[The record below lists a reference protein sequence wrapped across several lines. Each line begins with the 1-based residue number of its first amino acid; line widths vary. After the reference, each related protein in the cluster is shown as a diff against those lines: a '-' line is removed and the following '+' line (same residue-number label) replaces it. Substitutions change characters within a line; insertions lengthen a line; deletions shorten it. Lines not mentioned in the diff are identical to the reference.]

1 MYSDSMKINAALPI
15 YAIIL
20 SILLFFLQHISLL
33 PPQAKSIDSPPE
45 VFSAER
51 AYETLKH
58 LLQENKPHPVGS
70 DLNKVIKD
78 RLIKELKKLDIQYE
92 VQKTW
97 ACASRYAGCAEV
109 ENVIGI
115 IPGKTN
121 APYLALMAHYDSVP
135 MAPGAGDDGAG
146 VVAILEAARVL
157 KLEAPYNHPIML
169 LLTDAEENG
178 LIGAEAFFNQHSLAK
193 EVGAVLN
200 IEGSGTAGGSMVFR
214 TSEKNELLIKS
225 LSHDHDHA
233 YGFSLANEIFKRMPN
248 DTDFSVAMRAN
259 IPGMDFAFVGERNH
273 YHTPND
279 NVENLDIRTIQHHGE
294 NILSASRDLLSK
306 DWNSMGDKYVYLG
319 GMYGFW
325 SQWKSSNSL
334 IALILST
341 LVLIAALVRSKIT
354 LKRLTLGVILSPIT
368 LVTTIFSGFIGFY
381 LLSIFSGNVISWPG
395 IDWPYRLLLI
405 GSTSL
410 GLLAGCAL
418 SRKFLKELE
427 LVYGTWFF
435 WTLLTLIVTLF
446 LPDAA
451 NLFILPLVVGTLILL
466 ISNYVKENYRLTFLL
481 LTLVVALPSTLGL
494 IFSLEQSQGY
504 KLVMAVLP
512 FAGLYAILISP
523 FLFSINMKPAF
534 SIVGGATLLALTAG
548 SMLNLYTEMRPQH
561 VNIHFYENLDSKKS
575 FIHLS
580 GNYKNVSAS
589 DPEPLIEPL
598 ASYVDEANTKAIAS
612 YAPEYKFR
620 YWADSTSSEWNGPS
634 IEVKEKIKDS
644 NSIAVRLK
652 SNRDASRLILLLPEA
667 SKLQSFNIGSQV
679 ISVSPSTRGV
689 YKGYYL
695 IYLNGMYD
703 RSADLILNFEDY
715 TKEIEGYLLDVST
728 KLPGHLDE
736 LYQARKGIFSPVH
749 RGDQAILIK
758 TIKI

>member
-1 MYSDSMKINAALPI
+1 MEKNNTLPI
-15 YAIIL
+15 YAIIF
-20 SILLFFLQHISLL
+20 SVFLFFIQHLSQL
-33 PPQAKSIDSPPE
+33 PPEVKGLESPPE

-51 AYETLKH
+51 AYETLGY
-58 LLQENKPHPVGS
+58 LLKENKPHPVGS
-70 DLNKVIKD
+70 ELNK
-78 RLIKELKKLDIQYE
+78 LIKERLIAELDKLGIKHE

-97 ACASRYAGCAEV
+97 ACASRYAACAEV
-109 ENVIGI
+109 ENLIGI

-157 KLEAPYNHPIML
+157 KLEAPYDYPIML

-178 LIGAEAFFNQHSLAK
+178 LIGAEAFFGQHPLAR
-193 EVGAVLN
+193 EVGVVLN

-214 TSEKNELLIKS
+214 TSENNELLIKS
-225 LSHDHDHA
+225 LSHEHDHA

-279 NVENLDIRTIQHHGE
+279 NVENLDVRTIQHHGE

-319 GMYGFW
+319 GTYGFW

-334 IALILST
+334 IALVLST
-341 LVLIAALVRSKIT
+341 LVFIAAFIRSK
-354 LKRLTLGVILSPIT
+354 LKLRRLTQGFILSPIT
-368 LVTTIFSGFIGFY
+368 LFTTIFSGFLSFY

-410 GLLAGCAL
+410 GLLIGCAL
-418 SRKFLKELE
+418 CRKFLQELE
-427 LVYGTWFF
+427 MIYGAWFF
-435 WTLLTLIVTLF
+435 WILLTLVVTLF
-446 LPDAA
+446 LPDAS
-451 NLFILPLVVGTLILL
+451 NLFILPLVFGSLILL
-466 ISNYVKENYRLTFLL
+466 ISNYLKEQYKLTFLL

-504 KLVMAVLP
+504 KLVLAVLP

-523 FLFSINMKPAF
+523 FLFSVNMKTTLSA
-534 SIVGGATLLALTAG
+534 VGLITLISLISG
-548 SMLNLYTEMRPQH
+548 STLNLYTEMRPQH
-561 VNIHFYENLDSKKS
+561 VNIHFYEDLDNKKS
-575 FIHLS
+575 FVHLS
-580 GNYKNVSAS
+580 GNYKNVAAS

-598 ASYVDEANTKAIAS
+598 TSFVEITNTKAIAS
-612 YAPEYKFR
+612 YAPDYQFR
-620 YWADSTSSEWNGPS
+620 YWADSISSGWIEPS
-634 IEVKEKIKDS
+634 IVIKEKIKDS
-644 NSIAVRLK
+644 YSIAVNLK
-652 SNRDASRLILLLPEA
+652 SNRNASRIALLLPEA
-667 SKLQSFNIGSQV
+667 SKLKSFNIGSQT
-679 ISVSPSTRGV
+679 INVSPFTRGA

-695 IYLNGMYD
+695 IYLNGMYEKQV
-703 RSADLILNFEDY
+703 DLILNFEDY
-715 TKEIEGYLLDVST
+715 TKEIEGYLLDIST
-728 KLPGHLDE
+728 KLPGHLNE
-736 LYQARKGIFSPVH
+736 LYKARSGIFSPVH
-749 RGDQAILIK
+749 RGDQAILVK
-758 TIKI
+758 AIKI

>member
-1 MYSDSMKINAALPI
+1 MYSDSMNINKALPV
-15 YAIIL
+15 YAIIFT
-20 SILLFFLQHISLL
+20 ILLFFLQHISLL

-51 AYETLKH
+51 AYETLKD

-70 DLNKVIKD
+70 DLNKVIKY
-78 RLIKELKKLDIQYE
+78 RLIEELEKLDMQYE

-109 ENVIGI
+109 ENLIGI
-115 IPGKTN
+115 IPGKTK
-121 APYLALMAHYDSVP
+121 APYLVLMAHYDSVP

-157 KLEAPYNHPIML
+157 QLEAPFDHPIMI
-169 LLTDAEENG
+169 LLTDAEESG
-178 LIGAEAFFNQHSLAK
+178 LIGAEAFFNQHPLAK

-214 TSEKNELLIKS
+214 TSDKNELLIKS

-306 DWNSMGDKYVYLG
+306 DWNNFGDKYVYLG
-319 GMYGFW
+319 GTYGFW

-334 IALILST
+334 IALLLST
-341 LVLIAALVRSKIT
+341 LVLITAFIRSKIK
-354 LKRLTLGVILSPIT
+354 LQRLTMGFILSPVT
-368 LVTTIFSGFIGFY
+368 LATTIFSGFLGFY

-405 GSTSL
+405 GSTSI
-410 GLLAGCAL
+410 GLLAGCAI
-418 SRKFLKELE
+418 SRKFLQELE
-427 LVYGTWFF
+427 LIYGSWFF
-435 WTLLTLIVTLF
+435 WTLLTFIVTLF

-451 NLFILPLVVGTLILL
+451 NLFILPLVFGSLILL
-466 ISNYVKENYRLTFLL
+466 ISNYVKEQYKLTFLL

-504 KLVMAVLP
+504 KLVLAVLP

-523 FLFSINMKPAF
+523 FLFSINMKTTF
-534 SIVGGATLLALTAG
+534 SIVGGATLLAIASG

-580 GNYKNVSAS
+580 GNYKNVAAA
-589 DPEPLIEPL
+589 DPEPLTEPL
-598 ASYVDEANTKAIAS
+598 ASYVDVADTKAIAS
-612 YAPEYKFR
+612 YAPEYQFR
-620 YWADSTSSEWNGPS
+620 YWADSTSSEWIGPS
-634 IEVKEKIKDS
+634 IEVKEKIKDL
-644 NSIAVRLK
+644 NSITVRLK
-652 SNRDASRLILLLPEA
+652 SNRDASRLILLLPES
-667 SKLQSFNIGSQV
+667 SKLQSFNIGSQE
-679 ISVSPSTRGV
+679 IKVSPSNRGAF
-689 YKGYYL
+689 KGYYL
-695 IYLNGMYD
+695 IYLNGIYD
-703 RSADLILNFEDY
+703 KQVDLILNFENY
-715 TKEIEGYLLDVST
+715 TQEINGYLLDVST

-736 LYQARKGIFSPVH
+736 LYQTRSGIFSPVH

>member
-1 MYSDSMKINAALPI
+1 MYSDSMNINKALPV
-15 YAIIL
+15 YAIIFT
-20 SILLFFLQHISLL
+20 ILLFLLQHISLF
-33 PPQAKSIDSPPE
+33 PPQAKSIDSPQE

-51 AYETLKH
+51 AYKTLKH

-70 DLNKVIKD
+70 DLNKVIKY
-78 RLIKELKKLDIQYE
+78 RLIEELEKLDIHYE

-97 ACASRYAGCAEV
+97 ACASRYAACAEV
-109 ENVIGI
+109 ENLIGI
-115 IPGKTN
+115 IPGKTK

-157 KLEAPYNHPIML
+157 QLEAPFDHPIML
-169 LLTDAEENG
+169 LLTDAEESG
-178 LIGAEAFFNQHSLAK
+178 LIGAEAFFNQHPLAK
-193 EVGAVLN
+193 EVGVVLN

-214 TSEKNELLIKS
+214 TSDKNELLIKS

-306 DWNSMGDKYVYLG
+306 DWNSMGEKYVYLG
-319 GMYGFW
+319 GTYGYW

-341 LVLIAALVRSKIT
+341 LVLIGAFVTSKIK
-354 LKRLTLGVILSPIT
+354 LQRLSLGIVLSPIT
-368 LVTTIFSGFIGFY
+368 LVTTIFSGFLGFY

-418 SRKFLKELE
+418 SKRFLQELE
-427 LVYGTWFF
+427 MIYGAWFF
-435 WTLLTLIVTLF
+435 WILLTLVVTLF

-451 NLFILPLVVGTLILL
+451 NLFILPLVFGSLILL
-466 ISNYVKENYRLTFLL
+466 ISNYVKEQYRLTFLL

-504 KLVMAVLP
+504 KLVLAVLP

-523 FLFSINMKPAF
+523 FLSSINMKPAF
-534 SIVGGATLLALTAG
+534 SIVGGATLIALAAG
-548 SMLNLYTEMRPQH
+548 SMLNLYSEMRPQH

-575 FIHLS
+575 YVHLS
-580 GNYKNVSAS
+580 GNYKNVAAS

-598 ASYVDEANTKAIAS
+598 ASYVDTENTKAIAS

-620 YWADSTSSEWNGPS
+620 YWADSISSEWKEPS
-634 IEVKEKIKDS
+634 LEVKEKIKDS
-644 NSIAVRLK
+644 DSILVTLK
-652 SNRDASRLILLLPEA
+652 SHRNASRMILLLPAA
-667 SKLQSFNIGSQV
+667 SKLKSFNIGSQV
-679 ISVSPSTRGV
+679 ISVSPSTRGA

-715 TKEIEGYLLDVST
+715 TKEVEGYLLDVST
-728 KLPGHLDE
+728 KLPGDLDE
-736 LYQARKGIFSPVH
+736 LYKARSGIFSPVH

-758 TIKI
+758 KIKI

>member
-1 MYSDSMKINAALPI
+1 MEKNNTLPI
-15 YAIIL
+15 YAIIF
-20 SILLFFLQHISLL
+20 SVFLFFLQHLSQL
-33 PPQAKSIDSPPE
+33 PPEAKGLESPPE

-51 AYETLKH
+51 AYETLSY
-58 LLQENKPHPVGS
+58 LLKENKPHPVGS
-70 DLNKVIKD
+70 HLNK
-78 RLIKELKKLDIQYE
+78 LIKERLIEELDKLEIKHE

-97 ACASRYAGCAEV
+97 ACASRYAACAEV
-109 ENVIGI
+109 ENLIGI

-157 KLEAPYNHPIML
+157 KLEAPYDYPIML

-178 LIGAEAFFNQHSLAK
+178 LIGAEAFFGQHPLAK
-193 EVGAVLN
+193 EVGVVLN

-214 TSEKNELLIKS
+214 TSENNELLIKS
-225 LSHDHDHA
+225 LSHEHDHA

-279 NVENLDIRTIQHHGE
+279 NVENLDVRTIQHHGE

-319 GMYGFW
+319 GTYGFW

-334 IALILST
+334 IALVIST
-341 LVLIAALVRSKIT
+341 LVFIAAFIRSK
-354 LKRLTLGVILSPIT
+354 LKLRRLTLGFILSPIT
-368 LVTTIFSGFIGFY
+368 LFTTIFSGFLSFY

-410 GLLAGCAL
+410 GLLIGCAL
-418 SRKFLKELE
+418 SRKFLQQLE
-427 LVYGTWFF
+427 MIYGAWFF
-435 WTLLTLIVTLF
+435 WILLTLVITLF

-451 NLFILPLVVGTLILL
+451 NLFILPLVFGSLILL
-466 ISNYVKENYRLTFLL
+466 ISNYLKEQYKLTFLL

-504 KLVMAVLP
+504 KLVLAVLP
-512 FAGLYAILISP
+512 FAGLYALLISP
-523 FLFSINMKPAF
+523 FLFSVNMKTTLSA
-534 SIVGGATLLALTAG
+534 VGLITLISLISG
-548 SMLNLYTEMRPQH
+548 STLNLYTEMRPQH
-561 VNIHFYENLDSKKS
+561 VNIHFYEDLDNKES
-575 FIHLS
+575 FVHLS
-580 GNYKNVSAS
+580 GNYKNVAAS
-589 DPEPLIEPL
+589 DPEPLIKPL
-598 ASYVDEANTKAIAS
+598 TSFVEITNTKAIAS
-612 YAPEYKFR
+612 YAPDYQFR
-620 YWADSTSSEWNGPS
+620 YWADSISSGWIEPS
-634 IEVKEKIKDS
+634 IEIKEKIKDPY
-644 NSIAVRLK
+644 SIAVSLK
-652 SNRDASRLILLLPEA
+652 SNRNASRIALLLPAA
-667 SKLQSFNIGSQV
+667 SKLKSFNIGSQT
-679 ISVSPSTRGV
+679 INVSPFTRGA

-703 RSADLILNFEDY
+703 KKVDLILNFEDY
-715 TKEIEGYLLDVST
+715 TKEIEGYLLDIST
-728 KLPGHLDE
+728 KLPGHLNE
-736 LYQARKGIFSPVH
+736 LYKARSGIFSPVH
-749 RGDQAILIK
+749 RGDQAILVK
-758 TIKI
+758 AIKI

>member
-1 MYSDSMKINAALPI
+1 MYSDSININKALPV
-15 YAIIL
+15 YAIIFT
-20 SILLFFLQHISLL
+20 ILLFFLQHISLL

-70 DLNKVIKD
+70 DLNKVIKY
-78 RLIKELKKLDIQYE
+78 RLIEELEKLDIQYE

-109 ENVIGI
+109 ENLIGI
-115 IPGKTN
+115 IPGKTK
-121 APYLALMAHYDSVP
+121 APYLVLMAHYDSVP

-157 KLEAPYNHPIML
+157 QLEAPFDHPIMI
-169 LLTDAEENG
+169 LLTDAEESG
-178 LIGAEAFFNQHSLAK
+178 LIGAEAFFNQHPLAK

-214 TSEKNELLIKS
+214 TSDKNELLIKS

-306 DWNSMGDKYVYLG
+306 DWNNFGDKYVYLG
-319 GMYGFW
+319 GTYGFW

-334 IALILST
+334 IALLLST
-341 LVLIAALVRSKIT
+341 LVLITAFIRSKIK
-354 LKRLTLGVILSPIT
+354 LQRLTMGFILSPVT
-368 LVTTIFSGFIGFY
+368 LATSIFSGFLGFY

-405 GSTSL
+405 GSTSI
-410 GLLAGCAL
+410 GLLAGCAI
-418 SRKFLKELE
+418 SRKFLQELE
-427 LVYGTWFF
+427 VIYGSWFF
-435 WTLLTLIVTLF
+435 WTLLTFIVTLF

-451 NLFILPLVVGTLILL
+451 NLFILPLVFGSLILL
-466 ISNYVKENYRLTFLL
+466 ISNYVKEQYKLTFLL

-504 KLVMAVLP
+504 KLVLAVLP

-523 FLFSINMKPAF
+523 FLFSINMKTTF
-534 SIVGGATLLALTAG
+534 SIVGGATLLAIASG

-580 GNYKNVSAS
+580 GNYKNVAAA
-589 DPEPLIEPL
+589 DPEPLTEPL
-598 ASYVDEANTKAIAS
+598 ASYVDVADTKAIAS
-612 YAPEYKFR
+612 YAPEYQFR
-620 YWADSTSSEWNGPS
+620 YWADSTSSEWIGPS
-634 IEVKEKIKDS
+634 IEVKEKIKDL
-644 NSIAVRLK
+644 NSTTVRLK
-652 SNRDASRLILLLPEA
+652 SNRDASRLILLLPES
-667 SKLQSFNIGSQV
+667 SKLQSFNIGSQE
-679 ISVSPSTRGV
+679 IKVSPSNRGAF
-689 YKGYYL
+689 KGYYL
-695 IYLNGMYD
+695 IYLNGIYD
-703 RSADLILNFEDY
+703 KQVDVILNFENY
-715 TKEIEGYLLDVST
+715 TQEINGYLLDVST

-736 LYQARKGIFSPVH
+736 LYQTRSGIFSPVH

>member
-1 MYSDSMKINAALPI
+1 MKINKALPI
-15 YAIIL
+15 YAIIF
-20 SILLFFLQHISLL
+20 SIFLFFLQHISQL
-33 PPQAKSIDSPPE
+33 PPQAKNIDSPPE

-51 AYETLKH
+51 AYETLKF
-58 LLQENKPHPVGS
+58 LLKENKPHPVGS

-78 RLIKELKKLDIQYE
+78 RLIDELEKLDIRYE

-109 ENVIGI
+109 ENLIGI
-115 IPGKTN
+115 IPGKTK

-135 MAPGAGDDGAG
+135 MASGAGDDGAG

-157 KLEAPYNHPIML
+157 QLEAPYDHPIML
-169 LLTDAEENG
+169 LLTDAEESG
-178 LIGAEAFFNQHSLAK
+178 LIGAEAFFNQHPLAK

-225 LSHDHDHA
+225 LSHEHDHA

-306 DWNSMGDKYVYLG
+306 DWNTVGDKYVYLG
-319 GMYGFW
+319 GTYGFW
-325 SQWKSSNSL
+325 SQWKASNSL

-341 LVLIAALVRSKIT
+341 LVLIGAFVRSKIK
-354 LKRLTLGVILSPIT
+354 LKRLTQGFILSSIT
-368 LVTTIFSGFIGFY
+368 LVTTISSGFLCFY
-381 LLSIFSGNVISWPG
+381 LLSVFSGNVISWPG
-395 IDWPYRLLLI
+395 IDWPYRILLI

-410 GLLAGCAL
+410 GLLVGCSI
-418 SRKFLKELE
+418 SRKFLQELE
-427 LVYGTWFF
+427 MVYGAWFF
-435 WTLLTLIVTLF
+435 WALLTLVVTLF

-451 NLFILPLVVGTLILL
+451 NLFILPLVFGSLILL
-466 ISNYVKENYRLTFLL
+466 ISNFLKEQYRLSFLL
-481 LTLVVALPSTLGL
+481 LTLVIALPSTLGL

-504 KLVMAVLP
+504 KLVLAVLP
-512 FAGLYAILISP
+512 FVGLYAILISP
-523 FLFSINMKPAF
+523 FLFSVNMKTTF
-534 SIVGGATLLALTAG
+534 SVVGLITLMAITTG
-548 SMLNLYTEMRPQH
+548 STLNLYTEMRPQH
-561 VNIHFYENLDSKKS
+561 VNIHFYENLDTKKS
-575 FIHLS
+575 FVHLS
-580 GNYKNVSAS
+580 GNYKNVAAS

-598 ASYVDEANTKAIAS
+598 ASYVDIENTKAIAS

-620 YWADSTSSEWNGPS
+620 YWAESISSEWKEPS
-634 IEVKEKIKDS
+634 IAIKARTKNIDS
-644 NSIAVRLK
+644 MAVTLK
-652 SNRDASRLILLLPEA
+652 SNRNASRIILLLPEA
-667 SKLQSFNIGSQV
+667 SKLKSFNIGSQT
-679 ISVSPSTRGV
+679 INVSPSTSGPF
-689 YKGYYL
+689 KGYYS
-695 IYLNGMYD
+695 IYLNGVYD
-703 RSADLILNFEDY
+703 KQIDLILNFENY
-715 TKEIEGYLLDVST
+715 TKKTKGYLMDIST

-736 LYQARKGIFSPVH
+736 IYQARSGIFSPVH

-758 TIKI
+758 TVTI

>member
-1 MYSDSMKINAALPI
+1 MEKNNTLPI
-15 YAIIL
+15 YAIIF
-20 SILLFFLQHISLL
+20 SVFLFFLQHLSQQ
-33 PPQAKSIDSPPE
+33 PPEVKGLESPPE

-51 AYETLKH
+51 AYETLRY
-58 LLQENKPHPVGS
+58 LLKENKPHPVGS
-70 DLNKVIKD
+70 ELNK
-78 RLIKELKKLDIQYE
+78 LIKERLIEELDKLDIKHE

-97 ACASRYAGCAEV
+97 ACASRYAACAEV
-109 ENVIGI
+109 ENLIGI

-157 KLEAPYNHPIML
+157 KLEAPYDYPIML

-178 LIGAEAFFNQHSLAK
+178 LIGAEAFFGQHPLAK
-193 EVGAVLN
+193 EVGVVLN

-214 TSEKNELLIKS
+214 TSENNELLIKS
-225 LSHDHDHA
+225 LSHEHDHA

-279 NVENLDIRTIQHHGE
+279 NVENLDVRTIQHHGE

-306 DWNSMGDKYVYLG
+306 DWSNMGEKYVYLG
-319 GMYGFW
+319 GTYGFW

-341 LVLIAALVRSKIT
+341 LVFITAFIRSK
-354 LKRLTLGVILSPIT
+354 LKLSRLTLGFVLSPIT
-368 LVTTIFSGFIGFY
+368 FLTTIFSGFLTFY

-395 IDWPYRLLLI
+395 IDWPYRLLLV

-410 GLLAGCAL
+410 GLLVGCGL
-418 SRKFLKELE
+418 SRKFIQEFE
-427 LVYGTWFF
+427 MIYGAWFF
-435 WTLLTLIVTLF
+435 WILLTLVVTLF

-451 NLFILPLVVGTLILL
+451 NLFILPLVFGSLILL
-466 ISNYVKENYRLTFLL
+466 ISNYVKEQYKLTFLL

-504 KLVMAVLP
+504 KLVLAVLP

-523 FLFSINMKPAF
+523 FLFSVNMKPTL
-534 SIVGGATLLALTAG
+534 SIVGLITLIALTSG
-548 SMLNLYTEMRPQH
+548 STLNLYTEMRPQH
-561 VNIHFYENLDSKKS
+561 VNIHFYENLDSKDS

-580 GNYKNVSAS
+580 GNYKNVAAS

-598 ASYVDEANTKAIAS
+598 TAFVEMTNTKAIAA
-612 YAPEYKFR
+612 YAPDYQFR
-620 YWADSTSSEWNGPS
+620 YWADSISSEWNEPS
-634 IEVKEKIKDS
+634 IEVKERIKDS
-644 NSIAVRLK
+644 HSIAVSLK
-652 SNRDASRLILLLPEA
+652 SKRNASRIALLLPEA
-667 SKLQSFNIGSQV
+667 SKLKSFDIGSQT
-679 ISVSPSTRGV
+679 ISVSPFIRGA

-695 IYLNGMYD
+695 IYLNGIYD
-703 RSADLILNFEDY
+703 KQVDLILNFEDY
-715 TKEIEGYLLDVST
+715 TKEIEGYLLDIST
-728 KLPGHLDE
+728 KLPGHLNE
-736 LYQARKGIFSPVH
+736 LYKARSGIFSPVH
-749 RGDQAILIK
+749 RGDQAILTK
-758 TIKI
+758 AIKI

>member
-1 MYSDSMKINAALPI
+1 MKINKALPI
-15 YAIIL
+15 YAIIF
-20 SILLFFLQHISLL
+20 SIFLFFLQHISQL
-33 PPQAKSIDSPPE
+33 PPQAKNIDSPPE

-51 AYETLKH
+51 AYETLKF
-58 LLQENKPHPVGS
+58 LLKENKPHPVGS

-78 RLIKELKKLDIQYE
+78 RLIDELEKLDIRYE

-109 ENVIGI
+109 ENLIGI
-115 IPGKTN
+115 IPGKTK

-135 MAPGAGDDGAG
+135 MASGAGDDGAG

-157 KLEAPYNHPIML
+157 QLEAPYDHPIML
-169 LLTDAEENG
+169 LLTDAEESG
-178 LIGAEAFFNQHSLAK
+178 LIGAEAFFNQHPLAK

-225 LSHDHDHA
+225 LSHEHDHA

-306 DWNSMGDKYVYLG
+306 DWNTVGDKYVYLG
-319 GMYGFW
+319 GTYGFW
-325 SQWKSSNSL
+325 SQWKASNSL

-341 LVLIAALVRSKIT
+341 LVLIGAFVRSKIK
-354 LKRLTLGVILSPIT
+354 LKRLTQGFILSSIT
-368 LVTTIFSGFIGFY
+368 LVTTISSGFLCFY
-381 LLSIFSGNVISWPG
+381 LLSVFSGNVISWPG
-395 IDWPYRLLLI
+395 IDWPYRILLI

-410 GLLAGCAL
+410 GLLVGCSI
-418 SRKFLKELE
+418 SRKFLQELE
-427 LVYGTWFF
+427 MVYGAWFF
-435 WTLLTLIVTLF
+435 WALLTLVVTLF

-451 NLFILPLVVGTLILL
+451 NLFILPLVFGSLILL
-466 ISNYVKENYRLTFLL
+466 ISNFLKEQYRLSFLL
-481 LTLVVALPSTLGL
+481 LTLVIALPSTLGL

-504 KLVMAVLP
+504 KLVLAVLP
-512 FAGLYAILISP
+512 FVGLYAILISP
-523 FLFSINMKPAF
+523 FLFSVNMKTTF
-534 SIVGGATLLALTAG
+534 SVVGLITLMAITTG
-548 SMLNLYTEMRPQH
+548 STLNLYTEMRPQH
-561 VNIHFYENLDSKKS
+561 VNIHFYENLDTKKS
-575 FIHLS
+575 FVHLS
-580 GNYKNVSAS
+580 GNYKNVAAS

-598 ASYVDEANTKAIAS
+598 ASYVDIENTKAIAS

-620 YWADSTSSEWNGPS
+620 YWAESISSEWKEPS
-634 IEVKEKIKDS
+634 IAIKARTKNIDS
-644 NSIAVRLK
+644 MAVTLQ
-652 SNRDASRLILLLPEA
+652 SNRNASRIILLLPEA
-667 SKLQSFNIGSQV
+667 SKLKSFNIGSQT
-679 ISVSPSTRGV
+679 INVSPSTSGPF
-689 YKGYYL
+689 KGYYS
-695 IYLNGMYD
+695 IYLNGVYD
-703 RSADLILNFEDY
+703 KQIDLILNFENY
-715 TKEIEGYLLDVST
+715 TKKTKGYLMDIST

-736 LYQARKGIFSPVH
+736 IYQARSGIFSPVH

-758 TIKI
+758 TVTI

>member
-1 MYSDSMKINAALPI
+1 MYSDSMKINKALPI
-15 YAIIL
+15 YAIIF
-20 SILLFFLQHISLL
+20 SIFLFFLQHISQL
-33 PPQAKSIDSPPE
+33 PPQAKNIDSPPE

-51 AYETLKH
+51 AYETLKF
-58 LLQENKPHPVGS
+58 LLKENKPHPVGS

-78 RLIKELKKLDIQYE
+78 RLIDELEKLDIRYE

-109 ENVIGI
+109 ENLIGI
-115 IPGKTN
+115 IPGKTK

-135 MAPGAGDDGAG
+135 MASGAGDDGAG

-157 KLEAPYNHPIML
+157 QLEAPYDHPIML
-169 LLTDAEENG
+169 LLTDAEESG
-178 LIGAEAFFNQHSLAK
+178 LIGAEAFFNQHPLAK

-225 LSHDHDHA
+225 LSHEHDHA

-306 DWNSMGDKYVYLG
+306 DWNTVGDKYVYLG
-319 GMYGFW
+319 GTYGFW
-325 SQWKSSNSL
+325 SQWKASNSL

-341 LVLIAALVRSKIT
+341 LVLIGAFVRSKIK
-354 LKRLTLGVILSPIT
+354 LKRLTQGFILSSIT
-368 LVTTIFSGFIGFY
+368 LVTTISSGFLCFY
-381 LLSIFSGNVISWPG
+381 LLSVFSGNVISWPG
-395 IDWPYRLLLI
+395 IDWPYRILLI

-410 GLLAGCAL
+410 GLLVGCSI
-418 SRKFLKELE
+418 SRKFLQELE
-427 LVYGTWFF
+427 MIYGAWFF
-435 WTLLTLIVTLF
+435 WALLTLVVTLF

-451 NLFILPLVVGTLILL
+451 NLFILPLVFGSLILL
-466 ISNYVKENYRLTFLL
+466 ISNFLKEQYRLSFLL
-481 LTLVVALPSTLGL
+481 LTLVIALPSTLGL

-504 KLVMAVLP
+504 KLVLAVLP
-512 FAGLYAILISP
+512 FVGLYAILISP
-523 FLFSINMKPAF
+523 FFFSVNMKTTF
-534 SIVGGATLLALTAG
+534 SVVGLITVMALTTG
-548 SMLNLYTEMRPQH
+548 STLNLYTEMRPQH
-561 VNIHFYENLDSKKS
+561 VNIHFYENLDTKKS
-575 FIHLS
+575 FVHLS
-580 GNYKNVSAS
+580 GNYKNVAAS

-598 ASYVDEANTKAIAS
+598 ASYVDIENTKAIAS

-620 YWADSTSSEWNGPS
+620 YWAESISSEWKEPS
-634 IEVKEKIKDS
+634 IAIKARTKNIDS
-644 NSIAVRLK
+644 MAVTLK
-652 SNRDASRLILLLPEA
+652 SNRNASRIILLLPEA
-667 SKLQSFNIGSQV
+667 SKLKSFNIGSQT
-679 ISVSPSTRGV
+679 INVSPSTSGPF
-689 YKGYYL
+689 KGYYS
-695 IYLNGMYD
+695 IYLNGVYD
-703 RSADLILNFEDY
+703 KQIDLILNFENY
-715 TKEIEGYLLDVST
+715 TKKTKGYLMDIST

-736 LYQARKGIFSPVH
+736 IYQARSGIFSPVH

-758 TIKI
+758 TVTI

>member
-1 MYSDSMKINAALPI
+1 MEKNNTLPI
-15 YAIIL
+15 YAIIF
-20 SILLFFLQHISLL
+20 SVFLFFLQHLSQL
-33 PPQAKSIDSPPE
+33 PPEVKGLESPPE

-51 AYETLKH
+51 AYETLRY
-58 LLQENKPHPVGS
+58 LLKENKPHPVGS
-70 DLNKVIKD
+70 DLNK
-78 RLIKELKKLDIQYE
+78 LIKERLIEELDKLEIKYE

-97 ACASRYAGCAEV
+97 ACASRYAACAEV
-109 ENVIGI
+109 ENLIGI

-157 KLEAPYNHPIML
+157 KLEAPYDYPIML

-178 LIGAEAFFNQHSLAK
+178 LIGAEAFFGQHPLAK
-193 EVGAVLN
+193 EVGVVLN

-214 TSEKNELLIKS
+214 TSENNELLIKS
-225 LSHDHDHA
+225 LSHEHDHA

-279 NVENLDIRTIQHHGE
+279 NVENLDVRTIQHHGE

-319 GMYGFW
+319 GTYGFW

-341 LVLIAALVRSKIT
+341 LVFVAAFIRSKI
-354 LKRLTLGVILSPIT
+354 KFRRLALGFVLSPIT
-368 LVTTIFSGFIGFY
+368 LFTTIFSGFLSFY

-410 GLLAGCAL
+410 GLLIGCAL
-418 SRKFLKELE
+418 SRKFLQELE
-427 LVYGTWFF
+427 MIYGAWFF
-435 WTLLTLIVTLF
+435 WILLTLVVTLF
-446 LPDAA
+446 LPDAS
-451 NLFILPLVVGTLILL
+451 NLFILPLVFGSLILL
-466 ISNYVKENYRLTFLL
+466 ISNYVKEQYKLTFLL

-504 KLVMAVLP
+504 KLVLAVLP

-523 FLFSINMKPAF
+523 FLFSVNMKPTLSA
-534 SIVGGATLLALTAG
+534 VGLITLISLASG
-548 SMLNLYTEMRPQH
+548 STLNLYTEMRPQH
-561 VNIHFYENLDSKKS
+561 VNIHFYEDLDNKDS
-575 FIHLS
+575 FVHLS
-580 GNYKNVSAS
+580 GNYKNVAAS

-598 ASYVDEANTKAIAS
+598 SSYVEITNTKAIAS
-612 YAPEYKFR
+612 YAPDYQFR
-620 YWADSTSSEWNGPS
+620 YWADSISSEWIEPS

-644 NSIAVRLK
+644 HSIVVGLK
-652 SNRDASRLILLLPEA
+652 SNRNASRIALLLPEA
-667 SKLQSFNIGSQV
+667 SKLKSFNIGSQT
-679 ISVSPSTRGV
+679 ISVSPFTRGA

-703 RSADLILNFEDY
+703 KQVDLILNFEDY
-715 TKEIEGYLLDVST
+715 TKEIEGYLLDIST
-728 KLPGHLDE
+728 KLPGHLNE
-736 LYQARKGIFSPVH
+736 LYEARSGIFSPVH
-749 RGDQAILIK
+749 RGDQAILFK
-758 TIKI
+758 AIKI

>member
-15 YAIIL
+15 YSIIL
-20 SILLFFLQHISLL
+20 SILLFFLQHVSLL

-78 RLIKELKKLDIQYE
+78 RLIDELKKLDIRYE

-109 ENVIGI
+109 ENLIGI
-115 IPGKTN
+115 IPGTTN
-121 APYLALMAHYDSVP
+121 GPYLALMAHYDSVP

-157 KLEAPYNHPIML
+157 KLEGPYNHPIML

-214 TSEKNELLIKS
+214 TSDKNELLIKS

-306 DWNSMGDKYVYLG
+306 DWNNFGDKYVYLG
-319 GMYGFW
+319 GTYGFW

-341 LVLIAALVRSKIT
+341 LVLITAFIRSKIK
-354 LKRLTLGVILSPIT
+354 LQRLTVGFILSPVT
-368 LVTTIFSGFIGFY
+368 LATTIFSGFLGFY

-405 GSTSL
+405 GSTSI
-410 GLLAGCAL
+410 GLLVGCAI
-418 SRKFLKELE
+418 SRKFLQELE
-427 LVYGTWFF
+427 VIYGTWFF

-451 NLFILPLVVGTLILL
+451 NLFILPLVFGSLILL
-466 ISNYVKENYRLTFLL
+466 ISNYVKNQYRLTFLL
-481 LTLVVALPSTLGL
+481 LTLVVATTKVRS
-494 IFSLEQSQGY
+494 
-504 KLVMAVLP
+504 KKV
-512 FAGLYAILISP
+512 
-523 FLFSINMKPAF
+523 
-534 SIVGGATLLALTAG
+534 
-548 SMLNLYTEMRPQH
+548 NLY
-561 VNIHFYENLDSKKS
+561 
-575 FIHLS
+575 
-580 GNYKNVSAS
+580 
-589 DPEPLIEPL
+589 
-598 ASYVDEANTKAIAS
+598 
-612 YAPEYKFR
+612 
-620 YWADSTSSEWNGPS
+620 
-634 IEVKEKIKDS
+634 
-644 NSIAVRLK
+644 
-652 SNRDASRLILLLPEA
+652 
-667 SKLQSFNIGSQV
+667 
-679 ISVSPSTRGV
+679 
-689 YKGYYL
+689 
-695 IYLNGMYD
+695 
-703 RSADLILNFEDY
+703 
-715 TKEIEGYLLDVST
+715 
-728 KLPGHLDE
+728 
-736 LYQARKGIFSPVH
+736 
-749 RGDQAILIK
+749 
-758 TIKI
+758 

>member
-1 MYSDSMKINAALPI
+1 MKINKALPI
-15 YAIIL
+15 YAIIF
-20 SILLFFLQHISLL
+20 SIFLFFLQHISQL
-33 PPQAKSIDSPPE
+33 PPQAKNIDSPPE

-51 AYETLKH
+51 AYETLKF
-58 LLQENKPHPVGS
+58 LLKENKPHPVGS

-78 RLIKELKKLDIQYE
+78 RLIDELEKLDIRYE

-109 ENVIGI
+109 ENLIGI
-115 IPGKTN
+115 IPGKTK

-135 MAPGAGDDGAG
+135 MASGAGDDGAG

-157 KLEAPYNHPIML
+157 QLEAPYDHPIML
-169 LLTDAEENG
+169 LLTDAEESG
-178 LIGAEAFFNQHSLAK
+178 LIGAEAFFNQHPLAK

-225 LSHDHDHA
+225 LSHEHDHA

-306 DWNSMGDKYVYLG
+306 DWNTMGDKYVYLG
-319 GMYGFW
+319 GTYGFW
-325 SQWKSSNSL
+325 SQWKASNSL

-341 LVLIAALVRSKIT
+341 LVLIGAFVRSKIK
-354 LKRLTLGVILSPIT
+354 LKRLTQGFILSSIT
-368 LVTTIFSGFIGFY
+368 LVTTISSGFLCFY
-381 LLSIFSGNVISWPG
+381 LLSVFSGNVISWPG
-395 IDWPYRLLLI
+395 IDWPYRILLI

-410 GLLAGCAL
+410 GLLVGCSI
-418 SRKFLKELE
+418 SRKFLQELE
-427 LVYGTWFF
+427 MVYGAWFF
-435 WTLLTLIVTLF
+435 WALLTLVVTLF

-451 NLFILPLVVGTLILL
+451 NLFILPLVFGSLILL
-466 ISNYVKENYRLTFLL
+466 ISNFLKEQYRLSFLL
-481 LTLVVALPSTLGL
+481 LTLVIALPSTLGL

-504 KLVMAVLP
+504 KLVLAVLP
-512 FAGLYAILISP
+512 FVGLYAILISP
-523 FLFSINMKPAF
+523 FLFSVNMKTTF
-534 SIVGGATLLALTAG
+534 SVVGLITLMAITTG
-548 SMLNLYTEMRPQH
+548 STLNLYTEMRPQH
-561 VNIHFYENLDSKKS
+561 VNIHFYENLDTKKS
-575 FIHLS
+575 FVHLS
-580 GNYKNVSAS
+580 GNYKNVAAS

-598 ASYVDEANTKAIAS
+598 ASYVDIENTKAIAS

-620 YWADSTSSEWNGPS
+620 YWAESISSEWKEPS
-634 IEVKEKIKDS
+634 IAIKARTKNIDS
-644 NSIAVRLK
+644 MAVTLK
-652 SNRDASRLILLLPEA
+652 SNRNASRIILLLPEA
-667 SKLQSFNIGSQV
+667 SKLKSFNIGSQT
-679 ISVSPSTRGV
+679 INVSPSTSGPF
-689 YKGYYL
+689 KGYYS
-695 IYLNGMYD
+695 IYLNGVYD
-703 RSADLILNFEDY
+703 KQIDLILNFENY
-715 TKEIEGYLLDVST
+715 TKKTKGYLMDIST

-736 LYQARKGIFSPVH
+736 IYQARSGIFSPVH

-758 TIKI
+758 TVTI

>member
-1 MYSDSMKINAALPI
+1 MKINKALPI
-15 YAIIL
+15 YAIIF
-20 SILLFFLQHISLL
+20 SIFLFFLQHISQL
-33 PPQAKSIDSPPE
+33 PPQAKNIDSPPE

-51 AYETLKH
+51 AYETLKF
-58 LLQENKPHPVGS
+58 LLKENKPHPVGS

-78 RLIKELKKLDIQYE
+78 RLIDELEKLDIRYE

-109 ENVIGI
+109 ENLIGI
-115 IPGKTN
+115 IPGKTK

-135 MAPGAGDDGAG
+135 MASGAGDDGAG

-157 KLEAPYNHPIML
+157 KLEAPYDHPIML
-169 LLTDAEENG
+169 LLTDAEESG
-178 LIGAEAFFNQHSLAK
+178 LIGAEAFFNQHPLAK

-225 LSHDHDHA
+225 LSHEHYHA

-306 DWNSMGDKYVYLG
+306 DWNTMGDKYVYLG
-319 GMYGFW
+319 GTYGFW
-325 SQWKSSNSL
+325 SQWKASNSL

-341 LVLIAALVRSKIT
+341 LALIGAFVRSKIK
-354 LKRLTLGVILSPIT
+354 LKRLTQGFILSSIT
-368 LVTTIFSGFIGFY
+368 LIATIFSGFLCFY
-381 LLSIFSGNVISWPG
+381 LLSVFSGNVISWPG
-395 IDWPYRLLLI
+395 IDWPYRILLI

-410 GLLAGCAL
+410 GLLVGCSI
-418 SRKFLKELE
+418 SRKFLQELE
-427 LVYGTWFF
+427 MIYGAWFF
-435 WTLLTLIVTLF
+435 WALLTLVVTLF

-451 NLFILPLVVGTLILL
+451 NLFILPLVFGSLILL
-466 ISNYVKENYRLTFLL
+466 ISNFLKEQYRLSFLL
-481 LTLVVALPSTLGL
+481 LTLVIALPSTLGL

-504 KLVMAVLP
+504 KLVLAVLP
-512 FAGLYAILISP
+512 FVGLYAILISP
-523 FLFSINMKPAF
+523 FLFSVNMKTTF
-534 SIVGGATLLALTAG
+534 SVVGLITLTALTTG
-548 SMLNLYTEMRPQH
+548 STLNLYTEMRPQH
-561 VNIHFYENLDSKKS
+561 VNIHFYENLDTKKS
-575 FIHLS
+575 FVHLS
-580 GNYKNVSAS
+580 GNYKNVAAS

-598 ASYVDEANTKAIAS
+598 ASYVDIENTKAIAS

-620 YWADSTSSEWNGPS
+620 YWAESISSEWKEPS
-634 IEVKEKIKDS
+634 IAIKARTKNIDS
-644 NSIAVRLK
+644 MAVTLK
-652 SNRDASRLILLLPEA
+652 SNRNASRIILLLPEA
-667 SKLQSFNIGSQV
+667 SKLKSFNIGSQT
-679 ISVSPSTRGV
+679 INVSPSTSGPF
-689 YKGYYL
+689 KGYYS
-695 IYLNGMYD
+695 IYLNGVYD
-703 RSADLILNFEDY
+703 KQIDLILNFENY
-715 TKEIEGYLLDVST
+715 TKETKGYLMDIST
-728 KLPGHLDE
+728 RLPGHLDE
-736 LYQARKGIFSPVH
+736 IYQARSGIFSPVH

-758 TIKI
+758 TVTI

>member
-1 MYSDSMKINAALPI
+1 MEKNNTLPI

-20 SILLFFLQHISLL
+20 SVFLFFLQHLSQL
-33 PPQAKSIDSPPE
+33 PPEAKGLESPPE

-51 AYETLKH
+51 AYETLRY
-58 LLQENKPHPVGS
+58 LLKENKPHPVGS
-70 DLNKVIKD
+70 DLNK
-78 RLIKELKKLDIQYE
+78 LIKERLIEELDKLEIKHE

-97 ACASRYAGCAEV
+97 ACASRYAACAEV
-109 ENVIGI
+109 ENLIGI

-157 KLEAPYNHPIML
+157 KLEAPYDYPIML

-178 LIGAEAFFNQHSLAK
+178 LIGAEAFFGQHPLAK
-193 EVGAVLN
+193 EVGVVLN

-214 TSEKNELLIKS
+214 TSENNELLIKS
-225 LSHDHDHA
+225 LSHEHDHA

-279 NVENLDIRTIQHHGE
+279 SLENLDIRTIQHHGE

-306 DWNSMGDKYVYLG
+306 DWDSMGDKYVYLG
-319 GMYGFW
+319 GTYGLW

-341 LVLIAALVRSKIT
+341 LVFITAFIRSKIK
-354 LKRLTLGVILSPIT
+354 LSRLTLGFVLSPIT
-368 LVTTIFSGFIGFY
+368 LFTTIFSGFLSFY

-410 GLLAGCAL
+410 GLLVGCAL
-418 SRKFLKELE
+418 SRKFLQELE
-427 LVYGTWFF
+427 MIYGAWFF
-435 WTLLTLIVTLF
+435 WILLTLVITLF

-451 NLFILPLVVGTLILL
+451 NLFILPLVFGSLILL
-466 ISNYVKENYRLTFLL
+466 ISNYVKEQYKLTFLL

-504 KLVMAVLP
+504 KLVLAVLP

-523 FLFSINMKPAF
+523 FLFSVNMKPTL
-534 SIVGGATLLALTAG
+534 SIVGLITLFSLTSG
-548 SMLNLYTEMRPQH
+548 SKLNLYTEMRPQH
-561 VNIHFYENLDSKKS
+561 VNIHFYENLDDKDS

-580 GNYKNVSAS
+580 GNYKNVTAS

-598 ASYVDEANTKAIAS
+598 TSYVEMTKSKAIAS
-612 YAPEYKFR
+612 YASDYQFR
-620 YWADSTSSEWNGPS
+620 YWADSISSEWIEPS
-634 IEVKEKIKDS
+634 IVVKEKIKDS
-644 NSIAVRLK
+644 HSIAVRLK
-652 SNRDASRLILLLPEA
+652 SNRNASRIALLLPEA
-667 SKLQSFNIGSQV
+667 SKLKSFNIGSQT
-679 ISVSPSTRGV
+679 ISVSPSTRGA

-695 IYLNGMYD
+695 IFLNGIYD
-703 RSADLILNFEDY
+703 KKVDLILNFEAY
-715 TKEIEGYLLDVST
+715 TKEIEGYLLDIST
-728 KLPGHLDE
+728 KLPGHLNE
-736 LYQARKGIFSPVH
+736 LYKARSGIFSPVH
-749 RGDQAILIK
+749 RGDQAILVK
-758 TIKI
+758 AIKI

>member
-1 MYSDSMKINAALPI
+1 MKINKALPI
-15 YAIIL
+15 YAIIF
-20 SILLFFLQHISLL
+20 SIFLFFLQHISQL
-33 PPQAKSIDSPPE
+33 PPQAKNIDSPPE

-51 AYETLKH
+51 AYETLKF
-58 LLQENKPHPVGS
+58 LLKENKPHPVGS
-70 DLNKVIKD
+70 DLNKVIKG
-78 RLIKELKKLDIQYE
+78 RLIDELEKLDISYE

-109 ENVIGI
+109 ENLIGI
-115 IPGKTN
+115 IPGKTK

-135 MAPGAGDDGAG
+135 MASGAGDDGAG

-157 KLEAPYNHPIML
+157 QLEAPYDHPIML
-169 LLTDAEENG
+169 LLTDAEESG
-178 LIGAEAFFNQHSLAK
+178 LIGAEAFFNQHPLAK

-214 TSEKNELLIKS
+214 TSEKNEQLIKS
-225 LSHDHDHA
+225 LSHEHDHA

-306 DWNSMGDKYVYLG
+306 DWNTMGNKYVYLG
-319 GMYGFW
+319 GTYGFW
-325 SQWKSSNSL
+325 TQWKASNSL

-341 LVLIAALVRSKIT
+341 LVLIGAFVRSKIK
-354 LKRLTLGVILSPIT
+354 LKRLTQGFILSSIT
-368 LVTTIFSGFIGFY
+368 LVTTIFSGFLCFY
-381 LLSIFSGNVISWPG
+381 LLSIFSGNIISWPG
-395 IDWPYRLLLI
+395 IDWPYRILLI

-410 GLLAGCAL
+410 GLLVGCSI
-418 SRKFLKELE
+418 SRKFLQELE
-427 LVYGTWFF
+427 MIYGAWFF
-435 WTLLTLIVTLF
+435 WAFLTLVVTLF

-451 NLFILPLVVGTLILL
+451 NLFILPLVFGSLILL
-466 ISNYVKENYRLTFLL
+466 ISNFLKEQYRLNFLL
-481 LTLVVALPSTLGL
+481 LTLVIALPSSLGL

-504 KLVMAVLP
+504 KLILAVLP
-512 FAGLYAILISP
+512 FVGLYAILFSP
-523 FLFSINMKPAF
+523 FFFSVNMKTAF
-534 SIVGGATLLALTAG
+534 PVVGLITVMALTAG
-548 SMLNLYTEMRPQH
+548 STLNLYTEMRPQH
-561 VNIHFYENLDSKKS
+561 VNIHFYENLNTKKS

-580 GNYKNVSAS
+580 GNYKNVAAS

-598 ASYVDEANTKAIAS
+598 ASYVDVENTQAIAS

-620 YWADSTSSEWNGPS
+620 YWAESISSEWKEPS
-634 IEVKEKIKDS
+634 IAIKARTKNIDS
-644 NSIAVRLK
+644 MAVTLK
-652 SNRDASRLILLLPEA
+652 SNRNASRIILLLPEA
-667 SKLQSFNIGSQV
+667 SKLKSFNIGSQ
-679 ISVSPSTRGV
+679 IINVSPSTSGPF
-689 YKGYYL
+689 KGYYS
-695 IYLNGMYD
+695 IYLNGVYD
-703 RSADLILNFEDY
+703 KQIDLILNFENY
-715 TKEIEGYLLDVST
+715 TKETKGYLMDIST

-736 LYQARKGIFSPVH
+736 IYQARSGIFSPVH

-758 TIKI
+758 TVTI

>member
-1 MYSDSMKINAALPI
+1 MEKNNTLPI
-15 YAIIL
+15 YAIIF
-20 SILLFFLQHISLL
+20 SVFLFFLQHLSQL
-33 PPQAKSIDSPPE
+33 PPEAKGLESPPE

-51 AYETLKH
+51 AYETLRY
-58 LLQENKPHPVGS
+58 LLKENKPHPVGS
-70 DLNKVIKD
+70 HLNK
-78 RLIKELKKLDIQYE
+78 LIKERLIEELDKLEIKHE

-97 ACASRYAGCAEV
+97 ACASRYAACAEV
-109 ENVIGI
+109 ENLIGI

-157 KLEAPYNHPIML
+157 KLEAPYDYPIML

-178 LIGAEAFFNQHSLAK
+178 LIGAEAFFGQHPLAK
-193 EVGAVLN
+193 EVGVVLN

-214 TSEKNELLIKS
+214 TSENNELLIKS
-225 LSHDHDHA
+225 LSHEHDHA

-319 GMYGFW
+319 GTYGYW

-341 LVLIAALVRSKIT
+341 LVLIGAFLNSKIK
-354 LKRLTLGVILSPIT
+354 LQRLSLGIVLSPIT
-368 LVTTIFSGFIGFY
+368 LVTTIFSGFLGFY

-410 GLLAGCAL
+410 GLLVGCAL
-418 SRKFLKELE
+418 SRRFLRKLE
-427 LVYGTWFF
+427 MIYGAWFF
-435 WTLLTLIVTLF
+435 WTLLTLVVTIF

-451 NLFILPLVVGTLILL
+451 NLFILPLVFGSLILL
-466 ISNYVKENYRLTFLL
+466 ISNYVKDQYRLTFLL
-481 LTLVVALPSTLGL
+481 LTLVVVLPSTLGL

-504 KLVMAVLP
+504 KLVLAVLP

-523 FLFSINMKPAF
+523 FLFTISMKPAL
-534 SIVGGATLLALTAG
+534 SIVGGATLIALAAG
-548 SMLNLYTEMRPQH
+548 SMLNLYSEMRPQH
-561 VNIHFYENLDSKKS
+561 MNIHFYENLDSKKS

-580 GNYKNVSAS
+580 GNYKNVAAS

-598 ASYVDEANTKAIAS
+598 ASFVDVENTNAIAS
-612 YAPEYKFR
+612 YAPEYQFR
-620 YWADSTSSEWNGPS
+620 YWAESISSEWVEPS
-634 IEVKEKIKDS
+634 LEVREKIKGSDS
-644 NSIAVRLK
+644 IPVTLK
-652 SNRDASRLILLLPEA
+652 SHRNASRMILLLPAA
-667 SKLQSFNIGSQV
+667 SKLKSFNIGSQV
-679 ISVSPSTRGV
+679 INVSPSTRGA

-728 KLPGHLDE
+728 TLPRHLDE
-736 LYQARKGIFSPVH
+736 LYQARTGIFSPVH